1 MKMSSVKKLPALQ
14 GIRVLATI
22 GIFLFHSGFLLQG
35 TFPVTLFFMLSG
47 FMMYYTKRDTIKP
60 LTGIKKIKKMYPLHL
75 VTFIIAIFVGNVI
88 KKYSTDFAIKAAI
101 LQLSLLQVWFPEYT
115 LTYNALSWYLSVTFF
130 LYLISYP
137 LVKLLTKLS
146 KPKLILVFTLIITLA
161 LNCID
166 RYFWGTVLYM
176 NPLYRILDFFTG
188 MLIAKIFMEQE
199 NSISISSNLTETV
212 LVVWFVVQYGISLM
226 IKGTV
231 EPGYFSILFTV
242 AIYVFASGKGFISK
256 ILSNSI
262 FDKMAAYTFDFYM
275 IHELALR
282 IFRKVFADLEIFY
295 PIKLMIISLPALLV
309 SVLFIIMYRMIL
321 KKFRSI
327 KRKIT

>member
-1 MKMSSVKKLPALQ
+1 
-14 GIRVLATI
+14 
-22 GIFLFHSGFLLQG
+22 
-35 TFPVTLFFMLSG
+35 
-47 FMMYYTKRDTIKP
+47 
-60 LTGIKKIKKMYPLHL
+60 
-75 VTFIIAIFVGNVI
+75 
-88 KKYSTDFAIKAAI
+88 
-101 LQLSLLQVWFPEYT
+101 
-115 LTYNALSWYLSVTFF
+115 
-130 LYLISYP
+130 
-137 LVKLLTKLS
+137 
-146 KPKLILVFTLIITLA
+146 
-161 LNCID
+161 
-166 RYFWGTVLYM
+166 
-176 NPLYRILDFFTG
+176 

-242 AIYVFASGKGFISK
+242 AIYVFACGKGFISK

>member
-1 MKMSSVKKLPALQ
+1 MNSVKKLPALQ

-60 LTGIKKIKKMYPLHL
+60 LTGIRKIKKMYPLHII
-75 VTFIIAIFVGNVI
+75 TFIIAIFVGNI
-88 KKYSTDFAIKAAI
+88 AKKYSFDFAIKAAI
-101 LQLSLLQVWFPEYT
+101 MHLSLSQVWFPEYT
-115 LTYNALSWYLSVTFF
+115 LTYNALSWYLSVTLF
-130 LYLISYP
+130 LYFISYP
-137 LVKLLTKLS
+137 LVKMLTKVS
-146 KPKLILVFTLIITLA
+146 KPKLILVFALIITLV

-176 NPLYRILDFFTG
+176 NPLYRILDFLTG

-212 LVVWFVVQYGISLM
+212 LVVWFVIQYGFSLM

-231 EPGYFSILFTV
+231 EPGYFSVLFAIL
-242 AIYVFASGKGFISK
+242 IYVFAHGRGIVSK
-256 ILSNSI
+256 ILSRPI

-275 IHELALR
+275 IHELSLR

-295 PIKLMIISLPALLV
+295 PVKLILIAVPSLLF
-309 SVLFIIMYRMIL
+309 SVLFIVIYRNIL
-321 KKFRSI
+321 KKFNAI
-327 KRKIT
+327 KRKII